1 MGLHIRAVEA
11 AILWFV
17 IALCAASAW
26 AQAQPSYTL
35 GPGDQISIH
44 VFGED
49 DLSMEVRVGDTGRL
63 NYPFL
68 GELQVEGRTVDEL
81 EQSIMAG
88 LTGDY
93 LVDPV
98 VTVSVREYR
107 PFFMHGEVKNPG
119 GYPYQPRLTVERAV
133 ALAGGFTE
141 RASRSKIEVI
151 RASDATDTSV
161 QVALTDPVYPGDVVT
176 VQQSFF

>member
-1 MGLHIRAVEA
+1 LHLRAFQA
-11 AILWFV
+11 AILVSLSAFG
-17 IALCAASAW
+17 AAVAW
-26 AQAQPSYTL
+26 AQPSYTL
-35 GPGDQISIH
+35 GPGDAISIH

-49 DLSMEVRVGDTGRL
+49 DLSMEVRIGDNGKL

-68 GELQVEGRTVDEL
+68 GELQVEGRTVDQI
-81 EQSIMAG
+81 EQSIMTG
-88 LTGDY
+88 LAGDY

-98 VTVSVREYR
+98 VTVSILEYR
-107 PFFMHGEVKNPG
+107 PFFMHGEVKTPG
-119 GYPYQPRLTVERAV
+119 GIPYQPRLTIARAI

-151 RASDATDTSV
+151 RADDPSETSV
-161 QVALTDPVYPGDVVT
+161 QVSLTDPVYPGDIIT